1 MLKDLDE
8 TLKLLLSNNLK
19 SDVIDQGGYRIS
31 FEPPSQ
37 EIENKGTIINLFL
50 YDVRENVELRSSVRS
65 WDKRMED
72 GISSKRVF
80 ASTRVDCSYLITVWT
95 NRPQSNGE
103 DSNQVPFLYEHQIL
117 GGIMQILLKYR
128 YIPSTIL
135 QGTLK
140 QQNLPVPIISL
151 RSGQV
156 QNLGE
161 FWLVSLFIRA
171 PDFGFLKPLCSK
183 ARFFVFEPARK
194 ICDTN
199 EFWQAMGGKPKAS
212 IHCTVTIPVPIDGEP
227 EEVLLVTTSNLTLE
241 TSTIVNI
248 KQKNSSEK
256 LV

>member
-19 SDVIDQGGYRIS
+19 NDVIDQRGYKIS

-37 EIENKGTIINLFL
+37 EIENEGTIINLFL
-50 YDVRENVELRSSVRS
+50 YDIRENVELRSSVRS
-65 WDKRMED
+65 WDMPIQATEGQRV
-72 GISSKRVF
+72 SKRVF

-95 NRPQSNGE
+95 NRPQSNRD

-117 GGIMQILLKYR
+117 GEIMQILVRYR

-140 QQNLPVPIISL
+140 KQELPVPIISL

-156 QNLGE
+156 QNLG
-161 FWLVSLFIRA
+161 
-171 PDFGFLKPLCSK
+171 
-183 ARFFVFEPARK
+183 
-194 ICDTN
+194 

-212 IHCTVTIPVPIDGEP
+212 IHCTVTIPVPYVVDDEQEKVPLI
-227 EEVLLVTTSNLTLE
+227 TTSNVTLE
-241 TSTIVNI
+241 SSSVQRNQ
-248 KQKNSSEK
+248 QKNSSK
-256 LV
+256 

>member
-19 SDVIDQGGYRIS
+19 NDVIDQRGYKIS

-37 EIENKGTIINLFL
+37 ELENEGTIINLFL
-50 YDVRENVELRSSVRS
+50 YDIRENVELRSSVRS
-65 WDKRMED
+65 WDMSMKKE
-72 GISSKRVF
+72 GVSKKVF

-95 NRPQSNGE
+95 NRPQSNRD

-117 GGIMQILLKYR
+117 GEIMQILVRYR

-140 QQNLPVPIISL
+140 KQELPVPIISL

-156 QNLGE
+156 QNLG
-161 FWLVSLFIRA
+161 
-171 PDFGFLKPLCSK
+171 
-183 ARFFVFEPARK
+183 
-194 ICDTN
+194 

-212 IHCTVTIPVPIDGEP
+212 IHCTVTIPVPYVVDDEQ
-227 EEVLLVTTSNLTLE
+227 EEVPLIKTSKVTLE
-241 TSTIVNI
+241 SSSVQRNQ
-248 KQKNSSEK
+248 QKNSSG
-256 LV
+256 

>member
-19 SDVIDQGGYRIS
+19 NDVIDQRGYKIS

-37 EIENKGTIINLFL
+37 EIENEGTIINLFL
-50 YDVRENVELRSSVRS
+50 YDIRENVELRSSVRS
-65 WDKRMED
+65 WDMPIQATEGQRV
-72 GISSKRVF
+72 SKRVF

-95 NRPQSNGE
+95 NRPQSNRD

-117 GGIMQILLKYR
+117 GEIMQILVRYR

-140 QQNLPVPIISL
+140 KQELPVPIISL

-156 QNLGE
+156 QNLG
-161 FWLVSLFIRA
+161 
-171 PDFGFLKPLCSK
+171 
-183 ARFFVFEPARK
+183 
-194 ICDTN
+194 

-212 IHCTVTIPVPIDGEP
+212 IHCTVTIPVPYVVDDEQEKVPLI
-227 EEVLLVTTSNLTLE
+227 TTSKVTLE
-241 TSTIVNI
+241 SSSVQRNQ
-248 KQKNSSEK
+248 QKNSSK
-256 LV
+256 

>member
-19 SDVIDQGGYRIS
+19 NDVIDQRGYKIS

-37 EIENKGTIINLFL
+37 EIENEGTIINLFL
-50 YDVRENVELRSSVRS
+50 YDIRENVELRSSVRS
-65 WDKRMED
+65 WDMPIQATEGQRV
-72 GISSKRVF
+72 SKRVF

-95 NRPQSNGE
+95 NRPQSNRD

-117 GGIMQILLKYR
+117 GEIMQILVRYR

-140 QQNLPVPIISL
+140 KQELPVPIISL

-156 QNLGE
+156 QNLG
-161 FWLVSLFIRA
+161 
-171 PDFGFLKPLCSK
+171 
-183 ARFFVFEPARK
+183 
-194 ICDTN
+194 

-212 IHCTVTIPVPIDGEP
+212 IHCTVTIPVPYVVDDEQEKVPLI
-227 EEVLLVTTSNLTLE
+227 TTSKVTLE
-241 TSTIVNI
+241 SSSVQRNQ
-248 KQKNSSEK
+248 QKNSSG
-256 LV
+256 

>member
-19 SDVIDQGGYRIS
+19 IDVIDQGGYKIS

-37 EIENKGTIINLFL
+37 DLENEGTIINLFL
-50 YDVRENVELRSSVRS
+50 YDIRENVELRSSVRS
-65 WDKRMED
+65 WDMSMKKE
-72 GISSKRVF
+72 GVSKRVF

-95 NRPQSNGE
+95 NRPQSNRD

-117 GGIMQILLKYR
+117 GEIMQILVRYR

-140 QQNLPVPIISL
+140 KQELPVPIILL

-161 FWLVSLFIRA
+161 FW
-171 PDFGFLKPLCSK
+171 
-183 ARFFVFEPARK
+183 
-194 ICDTN
+194 
-199 EFWQAMGGKPKAS
+199 QAIGGKPKAS
-212 IHCTVTIPVPIDGEP
+212 IHCTVTIPVPYVVDDEQ
-227 EEVLLVTTSNLTLE
+227 EEVPLIKTSKVTLE
-241 TSTIVNI
+241 SSSVQRNQ
-248 KQKNSSEK
+248 QKNSSG
-256 LV
+256 

>member
-19 SDVIDQGGYRIS
+19 NDVIDQRGYKIS

-37 EIENKGTIINLFL
+37 DLENEGTIINLFL
-50 YDVRENVELRSSVRS
+50 YDIRENVELRSSVRS
-65 WDKRMED
+65 WDMSMKAE
-72 GISSKRVF
+72 GVSKRVF

-95 NRPQSNGE
+95 NRPQSNRD

-117 GGIMQILLKYR
+117 GEIMQILVRSR

-140 QQNLPVPIISL
+140 KQELPVPIISL

-161 FWLVSLFIRA
+161 FW
-171 PDFGFLKPLCSK
+171 
-183 ARFFVFEPARK
+183 
-194 ICDTN
+194 
-199 EFWQAMGGKPKAS
+199 QAIGGKPKAS
-212 IHCTVTIPVPIDGEP
+212 IHCTVTIPVPYVVDDEQ
-227 EEVLLVTTSNLTLE
+227 EEVPLIKTSKVTLE
-241 TSTIVNI
+241 SSSVQRNQ
-248 KQKNSSEK
+248 QKNSSG
-256 LV
+256 

>member
-19 SDVIDQGGYRIS
+19 NDVIDQRGYKIS

-37 EIENKGTIINLFL
+37 ELENEGTIINLFL
-50 YDVRENVELRSSVRS
+50 YDIRENVELRSSVRS
-65 WDKRMED
+65 WDMSMKKE
-72 GISSKRVF
+72 GVSKRVF

-95 NRPQSNGE
+95 NRPQSNRD

-117 GGIMQILLKYR
+117 GEIMQILVRSR

-140 QQNLPVPIISL
+140 KQELPVPIISL

-161 FWLVSLFIRA
+161 FW
-171 PDFGFLKPLCSK
+171 
-183 ARFFVFEPARK
+183 
-194 ICDTN
+194 
-199 EFWQAMGGKPKAS
+199 QAIGGKPKAS
-212 IHCTVTIPVPIDGEP
+212 IHCTVTIPVPYVVDNEQ
-227 EEVLLVTTSNLTLE
+227 EEVPLIKTSKVTF
-241 TSTIVNI
+241 V
-248 KQKNSSEK
+248 QKLKS
-256 LV
+256 

>member
-8 TLKLLLSNNLK
+8 TLKLLLSSNLK

-50 YDVRENVELRSSVRS
+50 YDIRENIELRSSVRS

-72 GISSKRVF
+72 GINSKRVF
-80 ASTRVDCSYLITVWT
+80 SSSRVDCSYLITVWT
-95 NRPQSNGE
+95 NRPQSNGD

-140 QQNLPVPIISL
+140 QQDLPVPIISL

-156 QNLGE
+156 QNLG
-161 FWLVSLFIRA
+161 
-171 PDFGFLKPLCSK
+171 
-183 ARFFVFEPARK
+183 
-194 ICDTN
+194 

-212 IHCTVTIPVPIDGEP
+212 IHCTVTIPVPVDVEQ
-227 EEVLLVTTSNLTLE
+227 EEVPLVTTRSVTLE
-241 TSTIVNI
+241 SSSVMTIQ
-248 KQKNSSEK
+248 QKNSSD
-256 LV
+256 

>member
-19 SDVIDQGGYRIS
+19 IDVIDQGGYKIS

-37 EIENKGTIINLFL
+37 ELENEGTIINLFL
-50 YDVRENVELRSSVRS
+50 YDIRENVELRSSVRS
-65 WDKRMED
+65 WDMSMKKE
-72 GISSKRVF
+72 GVSKRVF

-95 NRPQSNGE
+95 NRPQSNRD

-117 GGIMQILLKYR
+117 GEIMQILVRYR

-140 QQNLPVPIISL
+140 KQELPVPIILL

-161 FWLVSLFIRA
+161 FW
-171 PDFGFLKPLCSK
+171 
-183 ARFFVFEPARK
+183 
-194 ICDTN
+194 
-199 EFWQAMGGKPKAS
+199 QAIGGKPKAS
-212 IHCTVTIPVPIDGEP
+212 IHCTVTIPVPYVVDDEQ
-227 EEVLLVTTSNLTLE
+227 EEVPLIKTSKVTLE
-241 TSTIVNI
+241 SSSVQRNQ
-248 KQKNSSEK
+248 QKNSSG
-256 LV
+256 

>member
-8 TLKLLLSNNLK
+8 TLKFLLSNNLK

-50 YDVRENVELRSSVRS
+50 YDIRENIELRSSVRS
-65 WDKRMED
+65 WDKPIKNK
-72 GISSKRVF
+72 GVSKRVF

-95 NRPQSNGE
+95 NRPQSNGD

-117 GGIMQILLKYR
+117 GGIMQILLRYR

-140 QQNLPVPIISL
+140 QQDLPVPIISL

-156 QNLGE
+156 QNLG
-161 FWLVSLFIRA
+161 
-171 PDFGFLKPLCSK
+171 
-183 ARFFVFEPARK
+183 
-194 ICDTN
+194 

-212 IHCTVTIPVPIDGEP
+212 IHCTVTIPVPVDVEQ
-227 EEVLLVTTSNLTLE
+227 EEVPLVTTRSVTLE
-241 TSTIVNI
+241 NSSVVNI
-248 KQKNSSEK
+248 K
-256 LV
+256 

>member
-161 FWLVSLFIRA
+161 FW
-171 PDFGFLKPLCSK
+171 
-183 ARFFVFEPARK
+183 
-194 ICDTN
+194 
-199 EFWQAMGGKPKAS
+199 QAMGGKPKAS

-227 EEVLLVTTSNLTLE
+227 EEVPLVTTSNLTLE
-241 TSTIVNI
+241 PSTIGNI

>member
-140 QQNLPVPIISL
+140 QQDLPVPIISL

-156 QNLGE
+156 QNLG
-161 FWLVSLFIRA
+161 
-171 PDFGFLKPLCSK
+171 
-183 ARFFVFEPARK
+183 
-194 ICDTN
+194 

-227 EEVLLVTTSNLTLE
+227 EEVPLVTTSNLTLE
-241 TSTIVNI
+241 PSTIGNI